1 MYIVEHGTDEVFIGL
16 LGNNSNKL
24 FFQKQDMTYDCSEH
38 FKNKYPGKSIE
49 EMFEIHRDNLY
60 EIVSEFNKDKYVMLP
75 PNQANTIKGKLIML
89 YHPDE
94 LIYINSKRGYER
106 SEEHTSELQ
115 SRGHLVC

>member
-1 MYIVEHGTDEVFIGL
+1 MTNLKKKRQKIDKRINEFQELFPLERFKNLTLEEYDKLGSKESLMYMVEHGTDEVFSGF

-60 EIVSEFNKDKYVMLP
+60 EIVS
-75 PNQANTIKGKLIML
+75 
-89 YHPDE
+89 
-94 LIYINSKRGYER
+94 R
-106 SEEHTSELQ
+106 SEERRVGKEC
-115 SRGHLVC
+115 RY